1 MNRKSA
7 TSSVSAAL
15 RDEIRTT
22 LKTTVAAVDGPK
34 RQPRQPEPQ
43 SQPETSRCENCEKV
57 WQDSQLSAIED
68 VHERVAPGEPMP
80 SGQCPEC
87 GAVCHPV
94 AAANPLIVVAFV
106 KGGIVED
113 IESSAPA
120 NCYAFD
126 WDDFADSPL
135 DYWEERDPELRA
147 HIQAQFPE
155 RYRRIEKRLARARK
169 EQQQQQPS
177 V

>member
-1 MNRKSA
+1 MFTSA
-7 TSSVSAAL
+7 SHPANPCRPANARSVVPCAILS
-15 RDEIRTT
+15 
-22 LKTTVAAVDGPK
+22 P
-34 RQPRQPEPQ
+34 PR
-43 SQPETSRCENCEKV
+43 
-57 WQDSQLSAIED
+57 
-68 VHERVAPGEPMP
+68 
-80 SGQCPEC
+80 
-87 GAVCHPV
+87 
-94 AAANPLIVVAFV
+94 NPLIVVAFV

-113 IESSAPA
+113 IEASAPA

-169 EQQQQQPS
+169 EQQQQPS